1 MQEHS
6 LFSVCLYVFLSP
18 SPSSHHRSLNPQN
31 ASRHSTFQPFV
42 DEPSLP
48 SRSIVGMRSELP
60 LPMDDLPAMDDLPM
74 DIPPAPGMELMDD
87 LDELMRR
94 EREEEDEEDEHRE
107 VPRNDLSCLFDSPA
121 LMPNMEDS
129 EDTTDVGGKRME
141 GIY

>member
-1 MQEHS
+1 
-6 LFSVCLYVFLSP
+6 
-18 SPSSHHRSLNPQN
+18 
-31 ASRHSTFQPFV
+31 
-42 DEPSLP
+42 
-48 SRSIVGMRSELP
+48 
-60 LPMDDLPAMDDLPM
+60 MDDLPAMDDLPM

-129 EDTTDVGGKRME
+129 ERNAEDTTDVGGKRME